1 MNGLHVRICTRDD
14 RDEVTHELGVR
25 AAIIAARRT
34 FQIPRNALTLAGFGF
49 RNAYCQQVPR
59 NARRFPNAIHL
70 WKNDIAYF
78 TFRQPRGKPLTGFGD
93 VQIIDKVNAHRD
105 VDYVCLHAGLSVLME
120 NVQLINRPVIEVA

>member
-1 MNGLHVRICTRDD
+1 MTGMLGHPVAENPIDRMFDAVYAHYGLNWQ
-14 RDEVTHELGVR
+14 
-25 AAIIAARRT
+25 
-34 FQIPRNALTLAGFGF
+34 F
-49 RNAYCQQVPR
+49 
-59 NARRFPNAIHL
+59 